1 MDTLLGFGNVEGELK
16 DVLWNIGQL
25 GLGGDRSYRRT
36 HASWLTVLTGRE
48 RAGCEVA
55 ALCSG
60 TPGKESEGLRRWHG
74 ARGAKQGKY
83 AGKGDKVRYPNIGGE
98 EPKQE
103 QVPEISRRRI
113 EERLK
118 NGDFLLEERSSSE
131 Q

>member
-1 MDTLLGFGNVEGELK
+1 MDTFLGFGNVESELK
-16 DVLWNIGQL
+16 DVLWSIVPL

-36 HASWLTVLTGRE
+36 HASLLTVLTGRE
-48 RAGCEVA
+48 RAGGEVT

-60 TPGKESEGLRRWHG
+60 SPGKESEGLRRWHG
-74 ARGAKQGKY
+74 TRGIKQGNLL
-83 AGKGDKVRYPNIGGE
+83 GKGDKVRYPNIGGE

-118 NGDFLLEERSSSE
+118 LLEERSSSE